1 MDENI
6 DIKLRVMVV
15 GDHSVGK
22 TCLIRRYAEN
32 VFSEDYISTVGVDFS
47 AKTMEIPVQ
56 TREGPSELKLR
67 YMIYDIGSQN
77 QYNNRIETYAPQT
90 MVFVICYDITQP
102 SSLENTLTWEMKIKE
117 FTEKL
122 AQSKGFTIPQ
132 TFVLVGT
139 KRDLDPDKQ
148 YRGRRHHVTEKQL
161 NEIFTESQFTNT
173 IETSAKTGEN
183 VKELFETYRDYSLQ

>member
-1 MDENI
+1 
-6 DIKLRVMVV
+6 
-15 GDHSVGK
+15 
-22 TCLIRRYAEN
+22 
-32 VFSEDYISTVGVDFS
+32 
-47 AKTMEIPVQ
+47 MEIPVQ

-183 VKELFETYRDYSLQ
+183 VKELFERIGIIAFNNLIELNMLELQKDGVTSEDMKEIYHDQHGYYPVLNEVDI